1 MIALVDYGMG
11 NLRSVQKALEF
22 LGAEVRITSDPVEV
36 RSAEAVVLP
45 GVGAFGSAMERLQS
59 AGLASALRQAIEQGK
74 PFLGICLGL
83 QLLFDTSDESPNVQG
98 LGLLRGRVVG
108 FRSRPDFTLPVP
120 HIGWNAIHF
129 TQPEAL
135 LWRGLGEGS
144 YVYFVHSYYPEPADP
159 ALISATSH
167 YGVEFTVAVSAENL
181 HAVQFHPEKS
191 GQVGLKI
198 LRNFLSALV

>member
-22 LGAEVRITSDPVEV
+22 LDAEVYITSDPAEV

-59 AGLASALRQAIEQGK
+59 AGLVPALQQAIEQGK
-74 PFLGICLGL
+74 PFLGICLGF
-83 QLLFDTSDESPNVQG
+83 QLLFETSEESPNVQG
-98 LGLLRGRVVG
+98 LGLLKGHVVG

-120 HIGWNAIHF
+120 HIGWNALHF
-129 TQPEAL
+129 TQPDAL
-135 LWRGLGEGS
+135 LWRGLEQGS

-159 ALISATSH
+159 SLISATSR
-167 YGVEFTVAVSAENL
+167 YGIEFPVAVSVKNL

-191 GQVGLKI
+191 GHVGLQI